1 MVIHLLPVVSLQSAK
16 VYKRYSSVIPSSHI
30 LNEVQ
35 EVQPGKD
42 GTDGTNV
49 AAVTDGLNGGVG
61 VRRSCPPPARAS
73 GNSSSNHAAPKVQL
87 RTQRGRHASRPI
99 SMPLERLPAPPQV
112 SERANRLAAA
122 ASPELDSVS
131 ETKQEVAETE
141 SGRPSISSRVST
153 YYITPFM
160 DTQTLHRKT
169 WDKKYRHYDVT
180 PRTAMIMAN
189 LPPATSGVLPVM
201 TSSPGPSPSPTPTPA
216 PAHALTL
223 PTVRSSVS
231 TMLSGNLCTTR
242 AVQTSRTEDT
252 SEGGTSVSEPRT
264 SSTDLLLTLRQPR
277 TLHPPPETFY
287 KPPAPATSRARTL
300 PSWTTTVTTVTTV
313 TTTAAAAASTP
324 PTGQLLLAQDSA
336 DSAIDPG
343 ASASPSSLSPL
354 LTPPLSSPEDF
365 YSGGEVKPVYQRLR
379 PRRLQELEQREAHF
393 V

>member
-1 MVIHLLPVVSLQSAK
+1 MVVIQLWPVVSLQSAK

-42 GTDGTNV
+42 GTDG
-49 AAVTDGLNGGVG
+49 LNGGVE
-61 VRRSCPPPARAS
+61 VRRSCPPQASAS
-73 GNSSSNHAAPKVQL
+73 GSCSSSSNRAVSKVQL
-87 RTQRGRHASRPI
+87 RAQRGRHTSRPI
-99 SMPLERLPAPPQV
+99 SMPLERLPVPPQV
-112 SERANRLAAA
+112 SEKANRLAAA
-122 ASPELDSVS
+122 ALPELDSVS
-131 ETKQEVAETE
+131 ETKQEVAEMD
-141 SGRPSISSRVST
+141 SGRPSSSSRVST

-201 TSSPGPSPSPTPTPA
+201 TSSPTPSPA
-216 PAHALTL
+216 PAHAHSHTP
-223 PTVRSSVS
+223 PTSRSSVS
-231 TMLSGNLCTTR
+231 TMFTSNLCISKAVPTPRTT
-242 AVQTSRTEDT
+242 DT
-252 SEGGTSVSEPRT
+252 DDGGSGISEPRT
-264 SSTDLLLTLRQPR
+264 STNLPLTLRQPR

-300 PSWTTTVTTVTTV
+300 PSWTTTVTTVTT
-313 TTTAAAAASTP
+313 TAAAAASSP
-324 PTGQLLLAQDSA
+324 PAGRQLLAQDSA

-354 LTPPLSSPEDF
+354 LTPPLSSPEDLF
-365 YSGGEVKPVYQRLR
+365 PGGEVKPVYQRLR
-379 PRRLQELEQREAHF
+379 PRRLQEVEQREAHF

>member
-1 MVIHLLPVVSLQSAK
+1 M
-16 VYKRYSSVIPSSHI
+16 YKRYSSVIPSSHI
-30 LNEVQ
+30 LDEVQ

-42 GTDGTNV
+42 ATDGTNS
-49 AAVTDGLNGGVG
+49 AVTDGLNGGVE

-73 GNSSSNHAAPKVQL
+73 GSSSSSSNHAAPKVQL
-87 RTQRGRHASRPI
+87 RAQRGRHVSRPI

-112 SERANRLAAA
+112 SERASRLAAA
-122 ASPELDSVS
+122 TPELDSVS
-131 ETKQEVAETE
+131 EAKQEAAETE
-141 SGRPSISSRVST
+141 SERPSISSRVST

-189 LPPATSGVLPVM
+189 LPPATSGVLPVL
-201 TSSPGPSPSPTPTPA
+201 TSSPAPSPAPA
-216 PAHALTL
+216 PAHTHTP
-223 PTVRSSVS
+223 PTARSSVS
-231 TMLSGNLCTTR
+231 TMFSSNLCTTR
-242 AVQTSRTEDT
+242 AVQTPRTEDA
-252 SEGGTSVSEPRT
+252 SDGASGVSESRT
-264 SSTDLLLTLRQPR
+264 SPADLPLTLRQPR

-313 TTTAAAAASTP
+313 TTTAAAAASSP
-324 PTGQLLLAQDSA
+324 PAGRLLLAQDSA

-365 YSGGEVKPVYQRLR
+365 CPGGEVKPVYQRLR

>member
-1 MVIHLLPVVSLQSAK
+1 MQTAK

-30 LNEVQ
+30 LDEVQ

-42 GTDGTNV
+42 GIDGTS
-49 AAVTDGLNGGVG
+49 VTDGVNGGVE
-61 VRRSCPPPARAS
+61 VRKSYLPLGQAS
-73 GNSSSNHAAPKVQL
+73 GGSSNHAAPKVQL
-87 RTQRGRHASRPI
+87 RTQRGRHTSRPI

-131 ETKQEVAETE
+131 EARQEVAETE

-201 TSSPGPSPSPTPTPA
+201 TSSPTLSPA
-216 PAHALTL
+216 PAHTA

-231 TMLSGNLCTTR
+231 TMFSSNLCTTTR
-242 AVQTSRTEDT
+242 AIQCPRAEDA
-252 SEGGTSVSEPRT
+252 SDVISVSDTRT
-264 SSTDLLLTLRQPR
+264 STDLPLTLRQPR

-313 TTTAAAAASTP
+313 TTTGAAAASSP
-324 PTGQLLLAQDSA
+324 PAGRLLPAQDSA

-343 ASASPSSLSPL
+343 ASASPSSLSPP
-354 LTPPLSSPEDF
+354 LTPSLSSPEDLCP
-365 YSGGEVKPVYQRLR
+365 GGEVKPVYQRLR